1 VAANVGLVFDDRY
14 LSFSTGPE
22 PIQDVDPYPFAETVA
37 HSSSP
42 LLVGRAKH
50 VMDLYGVTDRMT
62 RIDAFEPDDA
72 TLLAIHASSHLEH
85 VKALS
90 KHRGG
95 GETGSGAPMGEGGER
110 TARLAVG
117 GVIAATEAVMTDR
130 LRRAYAL
137 VRPPGHHAMADYG
150 MGYCVYAN
158 VAIAVRAAQKRFGVD
173 RVLIVDWD
181 VHHGNG
187 TQSAFYDDPSVL
199 FISIHQDDLYPAGWG
214 AIGDQGEGRGAGFTI
229 NVPLPA
235 GGGEALYLAA
245 FDRIV
250 VPAALQYK
258 PDLVIISAGQDASVL
273 DPLARMSLTT
283 SSYREMCR
291 RLIAVA
297 DECAGGRVVVAQEGG
312 YSLKYAPYCTAAIA
326 ETLCGVA
333 DADAQVIEPY
343 GPRAK
348 TMPQATTI
356 GLDGEVALQAIV
368 EANRRYWRL

>member
-1 VAANVGLVFDDRY
+1 MIGDSEA
-14 LSFSTGPE
+14 
-22 PIQDVDPYPFAETVA
+22 YPFAETVA
-37 HSSSP
+37 HASSP

-72 TLLAIHASSHLEH
+72 TLLAIHTRNHLEN

-90 KHRGG
+90 KRRGG
-95 GETGSGAPMGEGGER
+95 GDTGSGAPMGEGGER
-110 TARLAVG
+110 TARLAAG
-117 GVIAATEAVMTDR
+117 GVIAATDAVMTDR

-150 MGYCVYAN
+150 MGYCVYAS
-158 VAIAVRAAQKRFGVD
+158 VAIAVRDAQKRFGVE
-173 RVLIVDWD
+173 RVLVVDWD

-199 FISIHQDDLYPAGWG
+199 FVSIHQDDLYPAGWG
-214 AIGDQGEGRGAGFTI
+214 AIGDQGEGRGTGFTI
-229 NVPLPA
+229 NAPLPA

-291 RLIAVA
+291 RLMAVA
-297 DECAGGRVVVAQEGG
+297 DECSGGRLVVAQEGG

-343 GPRAK
+343 GVRAQS
-348 TMPQATTI
+348 MPQATTI
-356 GLDGEVALQAIV
+356 GLDGEAALQAII
-368 EANRRYWRL
+368 EANRKFWKL

>member
-1 VAANVGLVFDDRY
+1 MTANVGLVFDDRF
-14 LSFSTGPE
+14 LSFNTGPE
-22 PIQDVDPYPFAETVA
+22 LIQDVFPYPFAETVA
-37 HSSSP
+37 HASSP

-62 RIDAFEPDDA
+62 RINAFEPDDE
-72 TLLAIHASSHLEH
+72 TLLSTHTSGYLAN
-85 VKALS
+85 VKEISAR
-90 KHRGG
+90 RGG

-110 TARLAVG
+110 TARLGVG
-117 GVIAATEAVMTDR
+117 AVIAATEAVMTNR
-130 LRRAYAL
+130 QRRAYAL
-137 VRPPGHHAMADYG
+137 VRPPGHHAMADRG

-158 VAIAVRAAQKRFGVD
+158 VAIAVRDAQKRFGVG
-173 RVLIVDWD
+173 RVLVVDWD

-199 FISIHQDDLYPAGWG
+199 FISLHQDDLYPAGWG
-214 AIGDQGEGRGAGFTI
+214 AVGDQGGGAGAGYTI
-229 NVPLPA
+229 NIPLPA

-297 DECAGGRVVVAQEGG
+297 DECSGGRVVVAQEGG

-326 ETLCGVA
+326 ETLCGVG
-333 DADAQVIEPY
+333 DADARVIEPY
-343 GPRAK
+343 GERAK
-348 TMPQATTI
+348 SMPQATNI
-356 GLDGEVALQAIV
+356 GLDGEAALQAIV
-368 EANRRYWRL
+368 EANRRYWKL